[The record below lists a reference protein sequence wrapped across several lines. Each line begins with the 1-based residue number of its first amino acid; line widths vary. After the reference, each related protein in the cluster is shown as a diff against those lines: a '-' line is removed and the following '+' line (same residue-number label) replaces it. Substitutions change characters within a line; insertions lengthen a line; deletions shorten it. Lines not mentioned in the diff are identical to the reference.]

1 MDKFKA
7 ILKLLVLLTLMAF
20 YIYEITILT
29 EFIRTFHGEFSQE
42 AIAALYGLMVM
53 FGTGLKMILEHV
65 TKK

>member
-1 MDKFKA
+1 MHSLKT

-20 YIYEITILT
+20 YMYEITILT

-53 FGTGLKMILEHV
+53 FGTGLKMILEHI